1 MGNKANL
8 CKKVISSLSIP
19 LGVGVLFFSACA
31 TPTTQQTVTEES
43 ETPIIESL
51 SVRPS
56 AEGTVVEIVNSRPA
70 PYMAFKLIDPP
81 RVIVDIP
88 GKLGSGLQKTTKL
101 DDENVREIRMEP
113 GATQTLTTRMVVS
126 LVRDVDYETVDQ
138 GPIITLTLTPREPFR
153 VAEVSKIAEAPEP
166 PQSDSAE
173 PRIFFDPDETTGLN
187 QILGVDYMM
196 LDGGRSLLVVT
207 TDKKATYEM
216 QRKGP
221 KMLELTLEES
231 TIPPLLMRRLDSQF
245 FEGAVDR
252 IKASVMDSQVVLDVS
267 LRDVVP
273 FHVKQTLAGISVD
286 FEATPVKP
294 PVKTLRPVQVAET
307 TPVRVA
313 EMTQMRVDSPQETST
328 TDVPV
333 PLASMQTL
341 ATTKTST
348 LTSGPTLQK
357 APKIYTGTPMSFD
370 FVDAEVTNILRAINE
385 MTDLNIISDPAIAG
399 ERINLSVDDVPWD
412 QVLDIILLTN
422 NLAERQIAPNII
434 MITTADKMASIEA
447 EERRKEQVEA
457 AKIDAERKRVIQE
470 REKEKE
476 LAPLITEYIPMDFAR
491 VEDIKQHIV
500 LSDRGTVSTDARTNT
515 IIIKD
520 IAESIEEAWEVVRQF
535 DTPVKQIMIEARL
548 VDAETNFGRDLGVEW
563 TTNRM
568 WQHDDGTNFGLD
580 PTAYDSNS
588 DMVLGGAVSSNAP
601 QGWESNIG
609 FTLAR
614 LTNQGLGTFSLDAYL
629 AYAESEGTAK
639 VISAPK
645 VIASNGE
652 SATIARGTT
661 FYLAAAENVEHK
673 EVKAELS
680 LEVTSTVSHNNFVT
694 MEVSVKDET
703 AGEARKSGKDLSTK
717 LMVASGETI
726 VIGGIYKEDRSEETS
741 GIPVLK
747 DIPVLGW
754 AFKAKSKTVSKSEL
768 LIFITP
774 TVLPPPA
781 QTQGDR

>member
-19 LGVGVLFFSACA
+19 LGIGVLFFGACA
-31 TPTTQQTVTEES
+31 TSTTQQAVTEES

-51 SVRPS
+51 RVRPS
-56 AEGTVVEIVNSRPA
+56 AEGTVVEIVNSRPI
-70 PYMAFKLIDPP
+70 PYTAFKLIDPP

-88 GKLGSGLQKTTKL
+88 GELGSGVQKTTEL
-101 DDENVREIRMEP
+101 DDENVREIRLEP
-113 GATQTLTTRMVVS
+113 DATQTLNTRMLVS
-126 LVRDVDYETVDQ
+126 LARDVDYEVIDQ
-138 GPIITLTLTPREPFR
+138 GPVITLTLTPREPSR
-153 VAEVSKIAEAPEP
+153 VAEVSKITEARGS
-166 PQSDSAE
+166 PQSDPVE
-173 PRIFFDPDETTGLN
+173 PRIFFNPEETNSQN

-221 KMLELTLEES
+221 KALELTLEDS

-252 IKASVMDSQVVLDVS
+252 VKASVMDSQVVLDIS
-267 LRDVVP
+267 LRDLVP
-273 FHVKQTLAGISVD
+273 FHVKQTVAGISVD

-294 PVKTLRPVQVAET
+294 PVKTLAPLQVTET
-307 TPVRVA
+307 TQVRA
-313 EMTQMRVDSPQETST
+313 AVDSPRETSRR
-328 TDVPV
+328 DVPV
-333 PLASMQTL
+333 PQAPMQTL
-341 ATTKTST
+341 TTTRTST
-348 LTSGPTLQK
+348 VISGKTPQS
-357 APKIYTGTPMSFD
+357 APKIYTGEPMTFELA
-370 FVDAEVTNILRAINE
+370 DAEVTNVLRMMNE
-385 MTDLNIISDPAIAG
+385 VTELNIISDPDISG
-399 ERINLSVDDVPWD
+399 ERINLNVHSVPWD

-422 NLAERQIAPNII
+422 NLAKRQIAPNIL
-434 MITTADKMASIEA
+434 MITTAAKMGQIEA
-447 EERRKEQVEA
+447 EEKRKEQEEI
-457 AKIDAERKRVIQE
+457 AKIDAERRRVIEE

-476 LAPLITEYIPMDFAR
+476 LAPLITEYIPMDFAM
-491 VEDIKQHIV
+491 VEDIKPHIV
-500 LSDRGTVSTDARTNT
+500 VSDRGSISIDARTNT

-520 IAESIEEAWEVVRQF
+520 IAESVEEAWEVVRQF

-563 TTNRM
+563 TTTRL
-568 WQHDDGTNFGLD
+568 WQKDDGTNFGFD
-580 PTAYDSNS
+580 PTGYNKNS
-588 DMVLGGAVSSNAP
+588 DMVLGGTVSSNAP
-601 QGWESNIG
+601 QGWDSNIG
-609 FTLAR
+609 FSLAR
-614 LTNQGLGTFSLDAYL
+614 LTNQGLGTLSLDAYL
-629 AYAESEGTAK
+629 AYAETEGTAK

-661 FYLAAAENVEHK
+661 FYLDAAENVEHK

-680 LEVTSTVSHNNFVT
+680 LEVTSTVSHNNYVT
-694 MEVSVKDET
+694 MEVTVKDET
-703 AGEARKSGKDLSTK
+703 AGEARKSGKDLTTK

-754 AFKAKSKTVSKSEL
+754 AFKARSKVVSKSEL

-781 QTQGDR
+781 QTQGGR

>member
-1 MGNKANL
+1 MGNKASL

-19 LGVGVLFFSACA
+19 LGIGVLFFSACA
-31 TPTTQQTVTEES
+31 TPTTQQAVTEES

-51 SVRPS
+51 RVRPS
-56 AEGTVVEIVNSRPA
+56 AERTVVEIVNSRPT
-70 PYMAFKLIDPP
+70 PYTAFKLIDPP

-88 GKLGSGLQKTTKL
+88 GELGSGVQRTTEL
-101 DDENVREIRMEP
+101 DDENVREIRLEP
-113 GATQTLTTRMVVS
+113 DATRTLNTRMVVS
-126 LVRDVDYETVDQ
+126 LARDVDYEMIDQ
-138 GPIITLTLTPREPFR
+138 GPVITLTLTPREPSR
-153 VAEVSKIAEAPEP
+153 VAEVSKITEARES
-166 PQSDSAE
+166 PQSDPSE
-173 PRIFFDPDETTGLN
+173 PRIFFNPEETNSQN

-221 KMLELTLEES
+221 KALELTLEES

-252 IKASVMDSQVVLDVS
+252 VKASVMDSQVVLDIS
-267 LRDVVP
+267 LRDLVP
-273 FHVKQTLAGISVD
+273 FHVKQTVAGISVD

-294 PVKTLRPVQVAET
+294 PVKTLTPVQVTET
-307 TPVRVA
+307 TQVRA
-313 EMTQMRVDSPQETST
+313 AVDSPREASR
-328 TDVPV
+328 TDVTV
-333 PLASMQTL
+333 PQASMQPL
-341 ATTKTST
+341 ATTGTST
-348 LTSGPTLQK
+348 LISGKTPQS
-357 APKIYTGTPMSFD
+357 APKIYTGEPMTFELA
-370 FVDAEVTNILRAINE
+370 DAEVTNVLRMMNE
-385 MTDLNIISDPAIAG
+385 VTELNIISDPDISG
-399 ERINLSVDDVPWD
+399 ERINLNVHNVPWD

-422 NLAERQIAPNII
+422 NLAKRQIAPNIL
-434 MITTADKMASIEA
+434 MITTAAKMGQIEA
-447 EERRKEQVEA
+447 EEKRKEQEEI
-457 AKIDAERKRVIQE
+457 AKIDAERRRVIEE

-476 LAPLITEYIPMDFAR
+476 LAPLITEYIPMDFAM
-491 VEDIKQHIV
+491 VDDIKPHIV
-500 LSDRGTVSTDARTNT
+500 VSDRGSISTDARTNT

-520 IAESIEEAWEVVRQF
+520 IAESVEEAWEVVRQF

-563 TTNRM
+563 TTTRL
-568 WQHDDGTNFGLD
+568 WQKDDGTNFGFD
-580 PTAYDSNS
+580 PTGYDKNS
-588 DMVLGGAVSSNAP
+588 DMVLGGTVSSNAP
-601 QGWESNIG
+601 QGWDSNIM
-609 FTLAR
+609 FSLAR
-614 LTNQGLGTFSLDAYL
+614 LTNQGLGTISLDAYL
-629 AYAESEGTAK
+629 AYAETEGTAK

-661 FYLAAAENVEHK
+661 FYLDAAENVEHK

-680 LEVTSTVSHNNFVT
+680 LEVTSTVSHNNYVT
-694 MEVSVKDET
+694 MEVAVKDET

-754 AFKAKSKTVSKSEL
+754 AFKARSKVVSKSEL

-781 QTQGDR
+781 QTQEGR